1 MKVKLGAFLGGLLFG
16 VGLAV
21 SGMTQPA
28 KIVGFF
34 DFFGSWDPSL
44 AFVMLGAL
52 LVYTPIYRAVV
63 GKWSRPIWAQGF
75 SLPTRKD
82 IDGRLIAGSALFG
95 VGWGLGGYCP
105 GPAFTSVGARSE
117 QALIFGAALIVGV
130 GAYQI
135 LQRTREAKLASTTE
149 ARAATSVTDG

>member
-1 MKVKLGAFLGGLLFG
+1 MKVKVGAFLGGLSFG
-16 VGLAV
+16 IGLAI

-34 DFFGSWDPSL
+34 DFAGNWDPSL
-44 AFVMLGAL
+44 GFVMAGAL

-63 GKWSRPIWAQGF
+63 KQWHRPIWASSF

-82 IDGRLIAGSALFG
+82 IDWRLVSGSALFG

-105 GPAFTSVGARSE
+105 GPAFTSVGARSQE
-117 QALIFGAALIVGV
+117 ALIFGAAMLVGV

-135 LQRTREAKLASTTE
+135 FTRLREARIEE
-149 ARAATSVTDG
+149 AAARETSPVIDG

>member
-1 MKVKLGAFLGGLLFG
+1 MKVKIGAFLGGTLFG
-16 VGLAV
+16 VGLAI

-52 LVYTPIYRAVV
+52 IVYTPVYRWATRT
-63 GKWSRPIWAQGF
+63 WQHPIWAPSF
-75 SLPTRKD
+75 TLPTRRD
-82 IDGRLIAGSALFG
+82 IDGRLVVGSAIFG

-105 GPAFTSVGARSE
+105 GPAFTSVGAGSME
-117 QALIFGAALIVGV
+117 ALTFGAAMLVGV
-130 GAYQI
+130 GSYQFFMRI
-135 LQRTREAKLASTTE
+135 RESRTGGPADPQ
-149 ARAATSVTDG
+149 AAAMIDG

>member
-1 MKVKLGAFLGGLLFG
+1 MKVKVGAFLGGLVFG
-16 VGLAV
+16 IGLAI

-34 DFFGSWDPSL
+34 DFAGNWDPSL
-44 AFVMLGAL
+44 GFVMVGAL

-63 GKWSRPIWAQGF
+63 KQWDRPIWASSF

-82 IDGRLIAGSALFG
+82 IDWRLVSGSALFG

-105 GPAFTSVGARSE
+105 GPAFTSVGARSHE
-117 QALIFGAALIVGV
+117 ALIFGAAMLVGV

-135 LQRTREAKLASTTE
+135 FMRLREARIEE
-149 ARAATSVTDG
+149 AAARDTGSVIDG

>member
-1 MKVKLGAFLGGLLFG
+1 MKVKIGAFLGGIMFG
-16 VGLAV
+16 LGLAV

-52 LVYTPIYRAVV
+52 LVYTPVYRWAIRT
-63 GKWSRPIWAQGF
+63 WQHPIWAPSF
-75 SLPTRKD
+75 NLPTRKD
-82 IDGRLIAGSALFG
+82 IDGRLVVGSAIFG

-105 GPAFTSVGARSE
+105 GPALTSVGAGSVE
-117 QALIFGAALIVGV
+117 AFTFGASMLIGV
-130 GAYQI
+130 AFYQ
-135 LQRTREAKLASTTE
+135 LVMRAREGRTGRPTDPQ
-149 ARAATSVTDG
+149 AAAMIDG